1 MEKPSLSDAAMLFL
15 AEIRKWAR
23 FIAIVM
29 FVMIGLMVV
38 LGFAMGSIMDSLSTF
53 SDEPGMPMSGP
64 FFAVT
69 YILMAVL
76 YFFPALYL
84 YRFTE
89 NLGKAMVSGSEQ
101 ELTTAFDYLKRH
113 YKFVGILLIISL
125 AFIALAF
132 LIAIFAAIFGIAA
145 GTGV

>member
-1 MEKPSLSDAAMLFL
+1 
-15 AEIRKWAR
+15 
-23 FIAIVM
+23 
-29 FVMIGLMVV
+29 
-38 LGFAMGSIMDSLSTF
+38 
-53 SDEPGMPMSGP
+53 
-64 FFAVT
+64 
-69 YILMAVL
+69 MAVL

-125 AFIALAF
+125 AFIAFAF